1 MISIVATV
9 RGDFLVGRDGLTRS
23 RMVEKASLCQVKLD
37 CSSRTPV
44 SLPAARHAAF
54 RNIRGLGLILIVR
67 FISMAITRNDMLNL
81 PGSMFAEIINSVL

>member
-9 RGDFLVGRDGLTRS
+9 RGDFLVGRDGLTRL
-23 RMVEKASLCQVKLD
+23 RMVEKGSLCQVKLD

-44 SLPAARHAAF
+44 SLPATRPAF
-54 RNIRGLGLILIVR
+54 RNIRSLGLILIVR